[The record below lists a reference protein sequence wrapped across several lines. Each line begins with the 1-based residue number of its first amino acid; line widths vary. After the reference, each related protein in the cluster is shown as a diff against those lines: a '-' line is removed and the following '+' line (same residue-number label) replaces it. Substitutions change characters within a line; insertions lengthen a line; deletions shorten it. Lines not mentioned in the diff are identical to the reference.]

1 VINTV
6 RASRANGSDSD
17 ADSIEDRE
25 LIAGHVE
32 SITVKSGALEI
43 RLVKKG
49 PLPDVRSF
57 FVCGDQSGRTSAP
70 INPHAMQT
78 MRFFCRSP
86 KMM

>member
-1 VINTV
+1 LVY
-6 RASRANGSDSD
+6 RPQSSSASRLTAGASARSLPLIGQCLD
-17 ADSIEDRE
+17 E
-25 LIAGHVE
+25 LDPDFDPTRHRHIAPYPYR
-32 SITVKSGALEI
+32 TLD
-43 RLVKKG
+43 L
-49 PLPDVRSF
+49 